1 MYYDIVDC
9 KFKCSVGLK
18 ISQETIKIIKNV
30 LQSLEDQN
38 SQTDFD
44 KFLTSHTIRLFI

>member
-1 MYYDIVDC
+1 MYYDMAV
-9 KFKCSVGLK
+9 FKCELNVSLK
-18 ISQETIKIIKNV
+18 MSQENIKMIKNV

>member
-30 LQSLEDQN
+30 LQSLEDQH
-38 SQTDFD
+38 SQADFD
-44 KFLTSHTIRLFI
+44 KFLISHTIRLFI